1 MSEDDKT
8 LDDLEKLIPP
18 LSGSA
23 VTVAYWQALASG
35 NSVLETDD
43 GAIYEVFPDGTRK
56 LVKKIAPA
64 IPVVP
69 GSTYQL
75 K

>member
-1 MSEDDKT
+1 MTQDDAT

-23 VTVAYWQALASG
+23 VTVAYWQALAAG

-43 GAIYEVFPDGTRK
+43 GAIYEVFPDGSRT
-56 LVKKIAPA
+56 LVKTITPP

-69 GSTYQL
+69 GATYEL

>member
-1 MSEDDKT
+1 MQEDDKM

-23 VTVAYWQALASG
+23 VTVAYWQALAAG
-35 NSVLETDD
+35 NSVLETAD
-43 GAIYEVFPDGTRK
+43 GAIYEVFPDGTQK
-56 LVKKIAPA
+56 FVKMISPPV
-64 IPVVP
+64 PVVL
-69 GSTYQL
+69 GTTYQL